1 MKIRIWLVTRE
12 RDTWI
17 TGGVILALAL
27 VLLAIPGTLLRFV
40 GFVLLGYLGYRALT
54 SLPLGMVPG
63 RPDGASQ
70 HRRNLD
76 LRSRVVGF
84 LNTVRS
90 VEDYAQR
97 VKLAGGPEGE
107 VEKSLRSAQMRVM
120 NAAAEV
126 VKAMGRGTPEP
137 TAGPAPETR
146 PRVTHQA
153 PSLTNRQALSR
164 DDFLP

>member
-1 MKIRIWLVTRE
+1 MKIRIWLVTRDRE
-12 RDTWI
+12 TWI
-17 TGGVILALAL
+17 TGAEVFALAL
-27 VLLAIPGTLLRFV
+27 VLLAIPGTLLRLV
-40 GFVLLGYLGYRALT
+40 GFLVLGHLGYRALT

-63 RPDGASQ
+63 RPEGASQ

-76 LRSRVVGF
+76 LRSRVIGF

-97 VKLAGGPEGE
+97 VRLAGGPEGE
-107 VEKSLRSAQMRVM
+107 VERSLRSAQMRVM

-126 VKAMGRGTPEP
+126 VKAMGRGTPVP
-137 TAGPAPETR
+137 AGDGPEGPR
-146 PRVTHQA
+146 PRLTHQA
-153 PSLTNRQALSR
+153 QTLPVQKPLSR